1 MPLDATLK
9 ARSDQLRT
17 ARDALLIEVANAR
30 QDMLS
35 PMLQVL
41 PSMVETLSKGIRRK
55 LQDKELAKRY
65 LRLLVEKIVVT
76 ENAVTIIGDK
86 AKLASAIH
94 AYRKRHF
101 RRSALFM

>member
-35 PMLQVL
+35 EPA
-41 PSMVETLSKGIRRK
+41 PEIWT
-55 LQDKELAKRY
+55 D
-65 LRLLVEKIVVT
+65 
-76 ENAVTIIGDK
+76 
-86 AKLASAIH
+86 
-94 AYRKRHF
+94 
-101 RRSALFM
+101 